1 MSTNALKVELIEW
14 LTQLNDKSLLSSLMQ
29 FKKAEEKDWAD
40 DLTDEQIKSL
50 ERGLKDIKKGRVI
63 SGEALWAKYGRKA

>member
-1 MSTNALKVELIEW
+1 MSTNALRLELIEW
-14 LTQLNDKSLLSSLMQ
+14 LTQLNDKSLLTSLMQ

-40 DLTDEQIKSL
+40 DLSDEQIKSL

-63 SGEALWAKYGRKA
+63 SSEALWAKYGRKA